1 MDEKILKWFLYGI
14 FGCGIIFSFIYFM
27 IFVFSLLAEVKGFAA
42 LVILFGTIF
51 VLAGVFNVL
60 IVSKVV

>member
-27 IFVFSLLAEVKGFAA
+27 IFVFSLLAEVKGWPA
-42 LVILFGTIF
+42 LVIIF
-51 VLAGVFNVL
+51 MAIICLLSVFNVL
-60 IVSKVV
+60 KRLF

>member
-27 IFVFSLLAEVKGFAA
+27 IFVFSLLAEVKGFGA
-42 LVILFGTIF
+42 LVILFGTII
-51 VLAGVFNVL
+51 VLCGVFNVVKRL
-60 IVSKVV
+60 F